1 MTTTISGS
9 NGIVFPD
16 ATSMQT
22 GQQAVKAW
30 VNFNGEGTV
39 AIRASY
45 GVSSI
50 TDNNTGNYT
59 VNFTTAMV
67 DTNYCALLTATN
79 DANSSST
86 NRSVGIFDS
95 SGSPAPATMLVDSI
109 QILIQASNAS
119 EVDLPVICV
128 SILR

>member
-30 VNFNGEGTV
+30 VNFNGTGVV
-39 AIRASY
+39 AIRAGY
-45 GVSSI
+45 NVSSL
-50 TDNNTGNYT
+50 TDNGTGDYS

-67 DTNYCALLTATN
+67 DGNYSTVGSENGPIGTSAGVVAVYRIATTGAIAAPTTNAVRV
-79 DANSSST
+79 NSC
-86 NRSVGIFDS
+86 NNIGNGADIEYINVAVFR
-95 SGSPAPATMLVDSI
+95 
-109 QILIQASNAS
+109 
-119 EVDLPVICV
+119 
-128 SILR
+128 

>member
-39 AIRASY
+39 AIRAGY
-45 GVSSI
+45 NVASI
-50 TDNNTGNYT
+50 TDNGTGDYT
-59 VNFTTAMV
+59 VTFTTAMV
-67 DTNYCALLTATN
+67 DINYCALLTATN
-79 DANSSST
+79 DANASTT

-95 SGSPAPATMLVDSI
+95 NGSPAPATMLVDSI
-109 QILIQASNAS
+109 QILIQASNS
-119 EVDLPVICV
+119 TEVDLPVICV
-128 SILR
+128 SIFR

>member
-16 ATSMQT
+16 DTSMQT

-30 VNFNGEGTV
+30 VNFNGKGTV

-45 GVSSI
+45 NVSSI
-50 TDNNTGNYT
+50 TDNAVGAYT

-67 DTNYCALLTATN
+67 DGN
-79 DANSSST
+79 DCVLGLGSDNAIDLINVSQPVLVSPPQTGSVAVNITYANS
-86 NRSVGIFDS
+86 NPYDAPSVHV
-95 SGSPAPATMLVDSI
+95 A
-109 QILIQASNAS
+109 
-119 EVDLPVICV
+119 
-128 SILR
+128 ILR

>member
-30 VNFNGEGTV
+30 VNFNGTGVV
-39 AIRASY
+39 AIRAGY
-45 GVSSI
+45 NVSSI
-50 TDNNTGNYT
+50 TDSGAGVFA

-67 DTNYCALLTATN
+67 DADYVLL
-79 DANSSST
+79 
-86 NRSVGIFDS
+86 
-95 SGSPAPATMLVDSI
+95 
-109 QILIQASNAS
+109 SNAS
-119 EVDLPVICV
+119 LSFTQHNIFSPGINTGIGGAEVAPTTSSCSMYIAISTSVAFDPKYVNV
-128 SILR
+128 SVFR